1 MPPPTRTAVV
11 ICCFTPQRL
20 DDLRAARASLSHQT
34 MRPAL
39 VIVVVDHH
47 DDLFALLSAELEADT
62 VVVRNSG
69 RQGLSDARNTGLR
82 AAADADADIVMFLDD
97 DAVAET
103 TWVERMTAP
112 FAAPDVVG
120 VSGFAVPVW
129 DAPGRPGWFPDE
141 FLWVV
146 GCSHRGL
153 PDDGGAVRN
162 PVGCAMAFRA
172 EALSLA
178 GGFVTELGRVGSSTA
193 GCEETEVSLRLTAQA
208 SGSVIVL
215 ARSARVHHRVT
226 SHRQRLDYFLR
237 RCRGE
242 GRSKAAVS
250 RRHPGAAT
258 LRTERRFVVVTL
270 LDATI
275 RALGEGLT
283 HLRPAAFA
291 RAGVVVIGLAATVVG
306 YVGAR
311 IRPERRPLT
320 TPTAMSH
327 AHGYRAG
334 AAG

>member
-20 DDLRAARASLSHQT
+20 DDVRAARASLSHQT
-34 MRPAL
+34 TPPAL

-47 DDLFALLSAELEADT
+47 DDLFAVLRAELEDDT
-62 VVVRNSG
+62 LVVRNSG

-82 AAADADADIVMFLDD
+82 AAAGADIVLFLDD

-112 FAAPDVVG
+112 FAASDVVG

-153 PDDGGAVRN
+153 PGDGGAVRN

-172 EALSLA
+172 EALARA
-178 GGFVTELGRVGSSTA
+178 GGFITELGRVGSSTA
-193 GCEETEVSLRLTAQA
+193 GCEETEVSLRLTAQE

-226 SHRQRLDYFLR
+226 AHRQRLAYFLR

-258 LRTERRFVVVTL
+258 LRTERRFVVMTL

-275 RALGEGLT
+275 RALGEGLL

-291 RAGVVVIGLAATVVG
+291 RAGVIVIGLAATVVG
-306 YVGAR
+306 YLDAR

-320 TPTAMSH
+320 APPAMSH
-327 AHGYRAG
+327 VHRYEAG